1 MEKVS
6 TMLSH
11 LKEADPEVYEAVK
24 GETLR
29 ERNKIE
35 LVASENFV
43 SESVLEAQGS
53 VMTNKYSE
61 GYPRRRYY
69 GGCEYMDVVEDLVK
83 ERAKKVFGCD
93 HVNAQPHSGVQANMA
108 AYFALANFEDK
119 IFGLTLSHGGH
130 LSHGHSV
137 SFSGRWFNVI
147 QYTVDKE
154 TEVINYDALRKL
166 AKKEKPKIIVSGA
179 SAYPRT
185 MHFDKFK
192 EICDEVGAY
201 HVADIAHIAGLVATG
216 LHPSPIPYAD
226 IVTTTT
232 HKTLR
237 GPRSAIAMCKEEH
250 AKSLDRWVFPGTQG
264 GPHMHTIAAK
274 AVCLQEALRP
284 EFKEY
289 QKQILKNAKTMEDE
303 FKSLGYRL
311 VADGTDTHLLL
322 VDLRD
327 KGVTGKDAEEAL
339 GNANIVL
346 NRNTIPY
353 DPQKP
358 FIASGIRIGTPAV
371 TTRGMKENEM
381 RKIVRLIDRVLK
393 NMGDDKV
400 YQAIRAEVKEL
411 CTSFPIY
418 ESII

>member
-1 MEKVS
+1 
-6 TMLSH
+6 MLSH
-11 LKEADPEVYEAVK
+11 LREVDPEVYEAIK

-43 SESVLEAQGS
+43 SEAVLEAQGS

-61 GYPRRRYY
+61 GYPRKRYY
-69 GGCEYMDVVEDLVK
+69 GGCEFMDVVEDLVR
-83 ERAKKVFGCD
+83 ERARKLFGCD

-108 AYFALANFEDK
+108 AYFALANFGDK

-137 SFSGRWFNVI
+137 SFSGKWFNVI

-154 TEVINYDALRKL
+154 TEAINYDALRKL
-166 AKKEKPKIIVSGA
+166 AKEEKPKIIVSGA
-179 SAYPRT
+179 SAYPRIL
-185 MHFDKFK
+185 HFDKFK

-201 HVADIAHIAGLVATG
+201 HIADIAHIAGLVAAG

-237 GPRSAIAMCKEEH
+237 GPRSAIIMCKEEH
-250 AKSLDRWVFPGTQG
+250 AKEVDRWVFPGTQG

-274 AVCLQEALRP
+274 AVCLKEALRP

-289 QKQILKNAKTMEDE
+289 QKQILRNAKAMEDE

-311 VADGTDTHLLL
+311 VAGGTDTHLLL

-339 GNANIVL
+339 GNAGIVL

-371 TTRGMKENEM
+371 TTRGMKEGEM

-393 NMGDDKV
+393 NIGDDKV
-400 YQAIRAEVKEL
+400 YEAVRIEVKEL
-411 CTSFPIY
+411 CDNFPLY
-418 ESII
+418 NSIIQ

>member
-1 MEKVS
+1 
-6 TMLSH
+6 MLLH
-11 LKEADPEVYEAVK
+11 LKEVDPEVYEAIK

-43 SESVLEAQGS
+43 SEAVLEAQGS

-61 GYPRRRYY
+61 GYPRKRYY
-69 GGCEYMDVVEDLVK
+69 GGCEFMDVVEDLVK
-83 ERAKKVFGCD
+83 ERAKKLFGCD

-108 AYFALANFEDK
+108 AYFALANFGDK

-130 LSHGHSV
+130 LSHGHFV
-137 SFSGRWFNVI
+137 SFSGKWFNVI

-154 TEVINYDALRKL
+154 TEIINYDVLRKL
-166 AKKEKPKIIVSGA
+166 AKEEKPKIIVSGA
-179 SAYPRT
+179 SAYPRVL
-185 MHFDKFK
+185 HFDKFK

-201 HVADIAHIAGLVATG
+201 HIADIAHIAGLVAAG
-216 LHPSPIPYAD
+216 LHPSPTPYAD

-232 HKTLR
+232 HKTLK
-237 GPRSAIAMCKEEH
+237 GPRSAIIMCKEEH
-250 AKSLDRWVFPGTQG
+250 AKEVDRWVFPGTQG

-274 AVCLQEALRP
+274 AVCLKEALRP

-303 FKSLGYRL
+303 FNSLSYRL
-311 VADGTDTHLLL
+311 VAGGTDTHLLL

-339 GNANIVL
+339 GDANIVL

-393 NMGDDKV
+393 NIGNDKV
-400 YQAIRAEVKEL
+400 YETVRGEVKEL
-411 CTSFPIY
+411 CDSFPIY